1 MPPTRALSRP
11 HSGGHGRRA
20 KLDAVPWR
28 LQYKR
33 NNTKDCVS
41 EDDSDDESLT
51 LGSPLPPSTDDCHVL
66 IRWSELQNL
75 VKKRM
80 LCADC
85 GLAVTSFERRT
96 AGIATEINFVCSVC
110 EVFETAQVL

>member
-1 MPPTRALSRP
+1 MPPTRALSRL
-11 HSGGHGRRA
+11 HSGGHGGRT

-41 EDDSDDESLT
+41 EDDSDDESIT
-51 LGSPLPPSTDDCHVL
+51 LGSPLPQSTERNASDSCHVL

-75 VKKRM
+75 VEKRIS
-80 LCADC
+80 CA
-85 GLAVTSFERRT
+85 A
-96 AGIATEINFVCSVC
+96 
-110 EVFETAQVL
+110 